1 MFTQLTQFFRLPQH
15 GVSVSSELFAGLSTF
30 MTMAFIVAVNPA
42 ILSDAGIDF
51 GAAFVATIFA
61 TIVGTLIMGL
71 YANWPVAVAPGM
83 GLNAYFSYVVVIGYG
98 FSWQQALAAVFLSSI
113 AFFIFSLSRARA
125 WMILSIPA
133 ALQIAITA
141 GIGLFLAMI
150 GLTGA
155 GIIVDNPD
163 TLVGLGSL
171 NTAETGLALVGI
183 IVMAGLVH
191 RGFKSGILVTVFG
204 LSIIGWI
211 TGLAEF
217 GGVFSAPPLNSAA
230 FQLDFSALASPAFLS
245 VVFVMFF
252 VDFFDTTGT
261 LTAIAEPAGLRKKDG
276 TIKNLDKAV
285 LADTSASMIGSLLG
299 TSNLTTYLESA
310 AGIRSGGRTG
320 LVAVTV
326 AGLFGICLF
335 FEPLFSSIPSFA
347 TAPAL
352 IFVAASFLGGLARI
366 DWTDMS
372 VALPVLLT
380 TILMPLT
387 FSIAAGISIGFL
399 AYVGIRI
406 FSGKKGEINTG
417 SLIIAAFGLIWLTL
431 QYYG

>member
-1 MFTQLTQFFRLPQH
+1 MVSKFFKLQQH
-15 GVSVSSELFAGLSTF
+15 GVSIRSELFAGLSTF
-30 MTMAFIVAVNPA
+30 LTMAFIIAVNPA

-61 TIVGTLIMGL
+61 TMLGTLIMGL
-71 YANWPVAVAPGM
+71 YAKWPVAVAPGM
-83 GLNAYFSYVVVIGYG
+83 GLNAYFAYVVVLGYG
-98 FSWQQALAAVFLSSI
+98 LIWQQALAAVFVSSV
-113 AFFIFSLSRARA
+113 AFLIFSLSRARA

-155 GIIVDNPD
+155 GIIVENPD
-163 TLVGLGSL
+163 TLVGLGPL
-171 NTAETGLALVGI
+171 NTAETGLAGLGLI
-183 IVMAGLVH
+183 IMAGLVH
-191 RGFKSGILVTVFG
+191 RGFKSGILLTILG
-204 LSIIGWI
+204 LSIIGWV

-217 GGVFSAPPLNSAA
+217 GGVVSAPPLTNAA
-230 FQLDFSALASPAFLS
+230 FQLDFSALATSAFLS

-276 TIKNLDKAV
+276 TIQNLDRAV
-285 LADTSASMIGSLLG
+285 LADTSASVFGSLLG

-335 FEPLFSSIPSFA
+335 FEPLFASIPAFA

-352 IFVAASFLGGLARI
+352 IFVASGFLGGLSRI
-366 DWTDMS
+366 DWTDIS
-372 VALPVLLT
+372 VALPVVLT
-380 TILMPLT
+380 IILMPLT

-399 AYVGIRI
+399 TYVGVR
-406 FSGKKGEINTG
+406 FVSGRKNEINAG
-417 SLIIAAFGLIWLTL
+417 SLMIAAFGLIWLAL

>member
-1 MFTQLTQFFRLPQH
+1 MVSQFFKLQQH
-15 GVSVSSELFAGLSTF
+15 GVSIRSELFAGLSTF
-30 MTMAFIVAVNPA
+30 LTMAFIIAVNPA

-61 TIVGTLIMGL
+61 TMLGTLIMGL
-71 YANWPVAVAPGM
+71 YAKWPVAVAPGM
-83 GLNAYFSYVVVIGYG
+83 GLNAYFAYVVVLGYG
-98 FSWQQALAAVFLSSI
+98 LSWQQALAAVFVSSV

-163 TLVGLGSL
+163 TLVGLGPL
-171 NTAETGLALVGI
+171 NTAETGLAGLGLI
-183 IVMAGLVH
+183 IMAGLVH
-191 RGFKSGILVTVFG
+191 RGFKSGILLTILG
-204 LSIIGWI
+204 LSIIGWV

-217 GGVFSAPPLNSAA
+217 GGVVSAPPLTNAA
-230 FQLDFSALASPAFLS
+230 FQLDFSALATSAFLS

-276 TIKNLDKAV
+276 TIQNLDRAV
-285 LADTSASMIGSLLG
+285 LADTSASVFGSLLG

-335 FEPLFSSIPSFA
+335 FEPLFASIPAFA

-352 IFVAASFLGGLARI
+352 IFVASGFLGGLARI

-372 VALPVLLT
+372 VALPVMLT
-380 TILMPLT
+380 IILMPLT

-399 AYVGIRI
+399 TYVGVR
-406 FSGKKGEINTG
+406 FVSGRKDEINAG
-417 SLIIAAFGLIWLTL
+417 SLMIAAFGLIWLAL

>member
-1 MFTQLTQFFRLPQH
+1 MVSKFFRLQQH
-15 GVSVSSELFAGLSTF
+15 GVSVRSELFAGLSTF
-30 MTMAFIVAVNPA
+30 LTMAFIIAVNPS
-42 ILSDAGIDF
+42 ILSDSGIDF

-61 TIVGTLIMGL
+61 TMLGTLIMGL
-71 YANWPVAVAPGM
+71 YAKWPVAVAPGM
-83 GLNAYFSYVVVIGYG
+83 GLNAYFAYVVILGYG
-98 FSWQQALAAVFLSSI
+98 LSWQQALAAVFVSSV

-163 TLVGLGSL
+163 TLVGLGPL
-171 NTAETGLALVGI
+171 NTPETGLAVLGLI
-183 IVMAGLVH
+183 IMAGLAH
-191 RGFKSGILVTVFG
+191 RGFKSGILLTILG
-204 LSIIGWI
+204 LSMIGWV

-217 GGVFSAPPLNSAA
+217 GGVVSAPPLNSAA
-230 FQLDFSALASPAFLS
+230 FQLDFSALATPAFLS

-276 TIKNLDKAV
+276 TIQNLDRAV
-285 LADTSASMIGSLLG
+285 LADTSASVFGSLLG

-335 FEPLFSSIPSFA
+335 FEPLFASIPAFA

-352 IFVAASFLGGLARI
+352 IFVASGFLGGLARI

-372 VALPVLLT
+372 VALPVMLT
-380 TILMPLT
+380 IILMPLT

-399 AYVGIRI
+399 TYVGIR
-406 FSGKKGEINTG
+406 FVNGRKDEINAG
-417 SLIIAAFGLIWLTL
+417 SLMIAAFGLIWLGL

>member
-1 MFTQLTQFFRLPQH
+1 MVSQFFKLQQH
-15 GVSVSSELFAGLSTF
+15 GVSIRSEMFAGLSTF
-30 MTMAFIVAVNPA
+30 LTMAFIIAVNPA

-61 TIVGTLIMGL
+61 TMLGTLIMGL
-71 YANWPVAVAPGM
+71 YAKWPVAVAPGM
-83 GLNAYFSYVVVIGYG
+83 GLNAYFAYVVVLGNG
-98 FSWQQALAAVFLSSI
+98 LSWQQALAAVFVSSV

-125 WMILSIPA
+125 WMILSIPTE
-133 ALQIAITA
+133 LQIAITA

-163 TLVGLGSL
+163 TLVGLGPL
-171 NTAETGLALVGI
+171 NTAETGLAFLGLI
-183 IVMAGLVH
+183 IMAGLAH
-191 RGFKSGILVTVFG
+191 RGFKSGILLTILG
-204 LSIIGWI
+204 LSIIGWV

-217 GGVFSAPPLNSAA
+217 GGVVSAPPLTSAA
-230 FQLDFSALASPAFLS
+230 FQLDFSALATPAFLS

-276 TIKNLDKAV
+276 TIQDLDRAV
-285 LADTSASMIGSLLG
+285 LADTSASVFGSLLG

-310 AGIRSGGRTG
+310 AGIRSGGRSG
-320 LVAVTV
+320 LVAITV

-335 FEPLFSSIPSFA
+335 FEPLFASIPAFA

-352 IFVAASFLGGLARI
+352 IFVASGFLGGIARI
-366 DWTDMS
+366 DWRDMS
-372 VALPVLLT
+372 VALPVMLT
-380 TILMPLT
+380 IILMPLT

-399 AYVGIRI
+399 AYVGIRFI
-406 FSGKKGEINTG
+406 NGRKDEINAG
-417 SLIIAAFGLIWLTL
+417 SIMIAAFGLIWLSL

>member
-1 MFTQLTQFFRLPQH
+1 M
-15 GVSVSSELFAGLSTF
+15 
-30 MTMAFIVAVNPA
+30 
-42 ILSDAGIDF
+42 
-51 GAAFVATIFA
+51 
-61 TIVGTLIMGL
+61 
-71 YANWPVAVAPGM
+71 
-83 GLNAYFSYVVVIGYG
+83 VIGYG
-98 FSWQQALAAVFLSSI
+98 FSWQKALAAVFLSSI

-150 GLTGA
+150 GLTEA

-171 NTAETGLALVGI
+171 NTAETGLALVGL

-191 RGFKSGILVTVFG
+191 RGFKGGILVTVFG

-261 LTAIAEPAGLRKKDG
+261 LTAIAEPAGLRKKNG

-352 IFVAASFLGGLARI
+352 IFVAASFLGGLSRI

-406 FSGKKGEINTG
+406 FSGKNGEIHIG
-417 SLIIAAFGLIWLTL
+417 SLLLAAFGLIWLIL

>member
-1 MFTQLTQFFRLPQH
+1 MISQFFKLQQN
-15 GVSVSSELFAGLSTF
+15 GVSVRSELFAGLSTF
-30 MTMAFIVAVNPA
+30 LTMAFIIAVNPA

-61 TIVGTLIMGL
+61 TMLGTLIMGL
-71 YANWPVAVAPGM
+71 YAKWPVAVAPGM
-83 GLNAYFSYVVVIGYG
+83 GLNAYFAYAVVLGYDL
-98 FSWQQALAAVFLSSI
+98 SWQQALAAVFISSV

-133 ALQIAITA
+133 ALQIGITA

-163 TLVGLGSL
+163 TLVGLGPL
-171 NTAETGLALVGI
+171 NTAETGLAVLGLI
-183 IVMAGLVH
+183 IMAGLTH
-191 RGFKSGILVTVFG
+191 RGFKSGILLTILG
-204 LSIIGWI
+204 LSIIGWM

-217 GGVFSAPPLNSAA
+217 GGVVSMPPLNSAA
-230 FQLDFSALASPAFLS
+230 FQLDFSALVTPAFLS

-276 TIKNLDKAV
+276 TIQNLDRAV
-285 LADTSASMIGSLLG
+285 LADTSASVFGSLLG

-335 FEPLFSSIPSFA
+335 FEPLFASIPAFA

-352 IFVAASFLGGLARI
+352 IFVASGFLGGLARI

-372 VALPVLLT
+372 VALPVVLT
-380 TILMPLT
+380 IILMPLT

-399 AYVGIRI
+399 AYVGIR
-406 FSGKKGEINTG
+406 FVNGRKDEINAG
-417 SLIIAAFGLIWLTL
+417 SLMIAAFGLIWLAL

>member
-1 MFTQLTQFFRLPQH
+1 MVSKFFRLQQH
-15 GVSVSSELFAGLSTF
+15 GVSVRSELFAGLSTF
-30 MTMAFIVAVNPA
+30 LTMAFIIAVNPA
-42 ILSDAGIDF
+42 ILSDSGIDF

-61 TIVGTLIMGL
+61 TMLGTLVMGL
-71 YANWPVAVAPGM
+71 YAKWPVAVAPGM
-83 GLNAYFSYVVVIGYG
+83 GLNAYFAYVVVLGYG
-98 FSWQQALAAVFLSSI
+98 FSWQQALAAIFVSSI

-125 WMILSIPA
+125 WMIMSIPA
-133 ALQIAITA
+133 ALQIAVTA

-150 GLTGA
+150 GMTGA

-163 TLVGLGSL
+163 TLVGLGPL
-171 NTAETGLALVGI
+171 NTAETGLAVLGLI
-183 IVMAGLVH
+183 IMAGLTH
-191 RGFKSGILVTVFG
+191 RGFKSGILVTILG
-204 LSIIGWI
+204 LSIIGWV

-217 GGVFSAPPLNSAA
+217 GGIISAPPLTSAA
-230 FQLDFSALASPAFLS
+230 FQLDFSALVTPAFLS
-245 VVFVMFF
+245 VVFVMFL

-276 TIKNLDKAV
+276 TIQNLNRAV
-285 LADTSASMIGSLLG
+285 LADTSASVFGSLLG

-335 FEPLFSSIPSFA
+335 FEPLFASIPAFA

-352 IFVAASFLGGLARI
+352 IFVASGFLGGLARI
-366 DWTDMS
+366 NWTDLS

-380 TILMPLT
+380 IILMPLT

-399 AYVGIRI
+399 TYVGIR
-406 FSGKKGEINTG
+406 FVSGKKEEVNAG
-417 SLIIAAFGLIWLTL
+417 SLMISAFGLIWLAL

>member
-1 MFTQLTQFFRLPQH
+1 MLSQFFKLNAH
-15 GVSVSSELFAGLSTF
+15 GVTVRSEVFAGFSTF
-30 MTMAFIVAVNPA
+30 LTMAFIIAVNPA

-51 GAAFVATIFA
+51 GAAFVATILT
-61 TIVGTLIMGL
+61 TILGTLIMGV
-71 YANWPVAVAPGM
+71 YAGWPVAVAPGM
-83 GLNAYFSYVVVIGYG
+83 GLNAYFAYVVVLGYG
-98 FSWQQALAAVFLSSI
+98 FSWQQALAAVFVSSV
-113 AFFIFSLSRARA
+113 AFFLFSLSRARSF
-125 WMILSIPA
+125 MILSIPTEM
-133 ALQIAITA
+133 QVAITA

-150 GLTGA
+150 GLSGA

-163 TLVGLGSL
+163 TLVGLGPL
-171 NTAETGLALVGI
+171 NTAETALALIGL

-191 RGFKSGILVTVFG
+191 RGIKSGILLTILG
-204 LSIIGWI
+204 LSGIGWI

-217 GGVFSAPPLNSAA
+217 GGLVSAPPLTSAA
-230 FQLDFSALASPAFLS
+230 FQLDFSAVATPAFLS

-261 LTAIAEPAGLRKKDG
+261 LTAISEPAGLRKKDG
-276 TIKNLDKAV
+276 SIENLDRAV
-285 LADTSASMIGSLLG
+285 LADTSASVFGSLLG

-326 AGLFGICLF
+326 AGLFAICLF
-335 FEPLFSSIPSFA
+335 FEPLFASIPAFA

-352 IFVAASFLGGLARI
+352 IFVAAGFLGGLARVS
-366 DWTDMS
+366 WTDMS
-372 VALPVLLT
+372 VALPVMIT
-380 TILMPLT
+380 VILMPLT

-399 AYVGIRI
+399 AYVGIRLI
-406 FSGKKGEINTG
+406 SGRAPEINAGVLMIT
-417 SLIIAAFGLIWLTL
+417 AFGLIWLAL

>member
-1 MFTQLTQFFRLPQH
+1 MISQFFKLQQH
-15 GVSVSSELFAGLSTF
+15 GVSVRSELFAGLSTF
-30 MTMAFIVAVNPA
+30 LTMAFIIAVNPA

-61 TIVGTLIMGL
+61 TMLGTLIMGL
-71 YANWPVAVAPGM
+71 YAKWPVAVAPGM
-83 GLNAYFSYVVVIGYG
+83 GLNAYFAYVVVLGYG
-98 FSWQQALAAVFLSSI
+98 LSWQQALAAVFISSV

-163 TLVGLGSL
+163 TLVGLGPL
-171 NTAETGLALVGI
+171 NTAETGLAVLGLI
-183 IVMAGLVH
+183 IMAGLAH
-191 RGFKSGILVTVFG
+191 RGFKSGILLTILG
-204 LSIIGWI
+204 LSIIGWV

-217 GGVFSAPPLNSAA
+217 GGVVSAPPLNSAA
-230 FQLDFSALASPAFLS
+230 FQLDFSALATPAFLS
-245 VVFVMFF
+245 IVFVMFF

-276 TIKNLDKAV
+276 TIQNLDRAV
-285 LADTSASMIGSLLG
+285 LADTSASVFGSLLG
-299 TSNLTTYLESA
+299 TSTLTTYLESA

-335 FEPLFSSIPSFA
+335 FEPLFASIPTFA

-352 IFVAASFLGGLARI
+352 IFVAAGFLGGLARI

-372 VALPVLLT
+372 VALPVVLT
-380 TILMPLT
+380 IILMPLT

-399 AYVGIRI
+399 AYVGIR
-406 FSGKKGEINTG
+406 FVSGRKDEINAG
-417 SLIIAAFGLIWLTL
+417 SLMIAAFGLIWLAL

>member
-1 MFTQLTQFFRLPQH
+1 MVSQFFKLQQH
-15 GVSVSSELFAGLSTF
+15 GVSIRSELFAGLSTF
-30 MTMAFIVAVNPA
+30 LTMAFIIAVNPA

-61 TIVGTLIMGL
+61 TILGTLIMGL
-71 YANWPVAVAPGM
+71 YAKWPVAVAPGM
-83 GLNAYFSYVVVIGYG
+83 GLNTYFAYVVVLGYG
-98 FSWQQALAAVFLSSI
+98 LSWQQALAAVFVSSV
-113 AFFIFSLSRARA
+113 AFFIFSLSRARS

-163 TLVGLGSL
+163 TLVGLGPL
-171 NTAETGLALVGI
+171 NTAETGLALLGLI
-183 IVMAGLVH
+183 IMAGLAH
-191 RGFKSGILVTVFG
+191 RGFKSGILLTILG
-204 LSIIGWI
+204 LSIIGWV

-217 GGVFSAPPLNSAA
+217 GGVVSAPPLNNVA
-230 FQLDFSALASPAFLS
+230 FQRDFSALATSAFLS

-276 TIKNLDKAV
+276 TIQNLDRAV
-285 LADTSASMIGSLLG
+285 LADTSASVFGSLLG

-335 FEPLFSSIPSFA
+335 FEPLFASIPAFA

-352 IFVAASFLGGLARI
+352 IFVASGFLGGLARI
-366 DWTDMS
+366 DWADIS
-372 VALPVLLT
+372 VALPVVLT
-380 TILMPLT
+380 IILMPLT

-399 AYVGIRI
+399 TYVGIR
-406 FSGKKGEINTG
+406 FVNGRKDEINAG
-417 SLIIAAFGLIWLTL
+417 SLMIAAFGLIWLAL

>member
-1 MFTQLTQFFRLPQH
+1 MISQFFKLQQN
-15 GVSVSSELFAGLSTF
+15 GVSVRSELFAGLSTF
-30 MTMAFIVAVNPA
+30 LTMAFIIAVNPA

-61 TIVGTLIMGL
+61 TMLGTLIMGL
-71 YANWPVAVAPGM
+71 YAKWPVAVAPGM
-83 GLNAYFSYVVVIGYG
+83 GLNAYFAYAVVLGYDL
-98 FSWQQALAAVFLSSI
+98 SWQQALAAVFISSV

-133 ALQIAITA
+133 ALQIGITA

-163 TLVGLGSL
+163 TLVGLGPL
-171 NTAETGLALVGI
+171 NTAETGLAVLGLI
-183 IVMAGLVH
+183 IMAGLTH
-191 RGFKSGILVTVFG
+191 RGFKSGILLTILG
-204 LSIIGWI
+204 LSIIGWM

-217 GGVFSAPPLNSAA
+217 GGVVSMPPLNSAA
-230 FQLDFSALASPAFLS
+230 FQLDFSALVTPAFLS

-276 TIKNLDKAV
+276 TIQNLDRAV
-285 LADTSASMIGSLLG
+285 LADTSASVFGSLLG

-335 FEPLFSSIPSFA
+335 FEPLFASIPAFA

-352 IFVAASFLGGLARI
+352 IFVASGFLGGLARI
-366 DWTDMS
+366 DWTDIS
-372 VALPVLLT
+372 VALPVVLT
-380 TILMPLT
+380 IILMPLT

-399 AYVGIRI
+399 TYVGIR
-406 FSGKKGEINTG
+406 FVNGRKDEINAG
-417 SLIIAAFGLIWLTL
+417 SLMIAAFGLIWLAL

>member
-1 MFTQLTQFFRLPQH
+1 MFTQFTQFFRLPQH

-163 TLVGLGSL
+163 TLVGLGPL
-171 NTAETGLALVGI
+171 NTAETGLALVGL

-191 RGFKSGILVTVFG
+191 RGFKGGILVTVFG

-261 LTAIAEPAGLRKKDG
+261 LTAIAEPAGLRKKNG

-352 IFVAASFLGGLARI
+352 IFVAASFLGGLSRI

-406 FSGKKGEINTG
+406 FSGKKGEINIG
-417 SLIIAAFGLIWLTL
+417 SLIIAAFGLIWLIL